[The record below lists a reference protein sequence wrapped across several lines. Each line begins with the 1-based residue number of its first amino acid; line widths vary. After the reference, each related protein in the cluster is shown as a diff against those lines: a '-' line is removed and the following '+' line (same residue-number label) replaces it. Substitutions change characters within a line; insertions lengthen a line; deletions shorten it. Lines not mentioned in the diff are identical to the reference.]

1 MKMLN
6 FEEQMRQLEERDE
19 WTARVLGR
27 FQLAWAEI
35 ERDIRTLWL
44 MRVGENEFRWQ
55 DTQTLQERRKLLP
68 RQKFQK
74 LVECTVPDRE
84 FQAFW
89 PFPEHR
95 LIPEHLRESLKC
107 TVPGGNLHTWL
118 LDNWPTRNLVIHGS
132 LGQKIDFSKPSSI
145 PFVAEAYDMAV
156 MQAAVPGEKT
166 ISSGEWI
173 DVQDLVLLTEEAR
186 QVRICLTHVHTMVL
200 QNGVGRFPL
209 REPDCPPSRRRQ
221 CK

>member
-1 MKMLN
+1 MLD
-6 FEEQMRQLEERDE
+6 FEEQVRQLEERDE

-27 FQLAWAEI
+27 FQLAWANI
-35 ERDIRTLWL
+35 ERDIRALWL
-44 MRVGENEFRWQ
+44 MRVGENEFRLR

-84 FQAFW
+84 VQTCRL
-89 PFPEHR
+89 FPG
-95 LIPEHLRESLKC
+95 HLRKMLKC

-132 LGQKIDFSKPSSI
+132 LGHKIDFSEPSI
-145 PFVAEAYDMAV
+145 PFIADADDMAM
-156 MQAAVPGEKT
+156 MQAAEPGEKT
-166 ISSGEWI
+166 VSSGEWI
-173 DVQDLVLLTEEAR
+173 DVHDLIPLTEEAQ
-186 QVRICLTHVHTMVL
+186 QVKFCLMQVHMMVL

-209 REPDCPPSRRRQ
+209 RDPASPPARGRQ